1 MNGGGGG
8 SGGEPVTR
16 IVLHWQRCTVAP
28 EAGGGHG
35 GEGGGQPDAE
45 NGRAPPVAAAAAD
58 RPTDRGTSAK
68 NEGLVGGRA
77 MDVILACLPPT
88 RPPTS
93 PILLPTFLR
102 SSLSFFFRSFSSPFS
117 SSSSSPRSLSPRL
130 PSLRGLSRGAGPL
143 AAFATTERAATLLGI
158 FQSCNALWTHAPTRA
173 VNLLIRDMRN
183 MNERGV

>member
-1 MNGGGGG
+1 MNGGG
-8 SGGEPVTR
+8 GGEPVTR

-45 NGRAPPVAAAAAD
+45 NGRAPPVVAAAAD

-93 PILLPTFLR
+93 PILLP
-102 SSLSFFFRSFSSPFS
+102 SFFPAFFPFIFLQIFLFSFFLFFFFFSSIAFS
-117 SSSSSPRSLSPRL
+117 PSSVSSRT
-130 PSLRGLSRGAGPL
+130 LSRGRPTGGVRNNRTSGNVTWNISKL
-143 AAFATTERAATLLGI
+143 QCIMDTCTHTRS
-158 FQSCNALWTHAPTRA
+158 QSSYKGY
-173 VNLLIRDMRN
+173 
-183 MNERGV
+183 EEYE